1 MIEYRYTPELQKNS
15 AYLKGGDTMAEGMS
29 SKEATLREL
38 EDEARKDLG
47 ITNIGPNMT
56 TEEAGKLGGYMV
68 KKLIERG
75 ERAMSEES
83 HK

>member
-1 MIEYRYTPELQKNS
+1 
-15 AYLKGGDTMAEGMS
+15 MAEGMS

-47 ITNIGPNMT
+47 ITNIGPSMT

-83 HK
+83 HQ

>member
-1 MIEYRYTPELQKNS
+1 
-15 AYLKGGDTMAEGMS
+15 MAEGMS